1 MASRESLIDVIEDIV
16 IGGDYYEKY
25 LEYYWDSPRK
35 LERDIEKLRRVL
47 AEVRRS
53 PIFRSRELGLG
64 AGALGSIVSDIFS
77 AALEVSERLLG
88 VAEEDLERLIRTG
101 SLEM

>member
-1 MASRESLIDVIEDIV
+1 MAGRERLISAIEDI
-16 IGGDYYEKY
+16 IIEGDYYEEY
-25 LEYYWDSPRK
+25 LEYYWDSPER

-53 PIFRSRELGLG
+53 SIFRSKQLGLG
-64 AGALGSIVSDIFS
+64 AGALGRMVYDIFS
-77 AALEVSERLLG
+77 AALQASERLLG
-88 VAEEDLERLIRTG
+88 TAEEDLERLIRTG